1 MSFFGDIPDELIYS
15 NELVDPPVNDTIGG
29 LPPLGAGIAGIYTPS
44 RKFGLGKPG
53 QKPSKKFGE
62 YGLTKGQVASVR
74 GMKNEYGLKTG
85 DKFSDGDTG
94 YVWTIN
100 DKGGLEIVGS
110 LNDYEWQVGDEVLFP
125 EYEFD
130 AVSDR
135 RTMTGFG
142 TKIYDPQD
150 ESGNPWVTTTT
161 DEESPIDIPL
171 FPSIIDDSGT
181 VITPPIITTP
191 PPTPPVITPPVI
203 DTPPI
208 VIDTPPVIDEPPV
221 ITTPPPSPPI
231 TPTPTPTPTPTG
243 TTDTTGTGDTDDGT
257 TDDVGIGIGDT
268 VGIGTGAGVV
278 DDDDTPFV
286 PVDYTPFTIQNPV
299 FEPRDFIAPG
309 VSYSPEV
316 PEGYTVFDDVYTPY
330 VYDPPPVQ
338 QMSGPPL
345 IYDPFAPLPSM
356 AESIT
361 SLPTMPSGYQPLS
374 LGGIQSIINKIGN
387 T

>member
-44 RKFGLGKPG
+44 RKLGQANNPG
-53 QKPSKKFGE
+53 QQFVTSGPIQV
-62 YGLTKGQVASVR
+62 TKAQKRDARTIKNKNNLGAGDVFIDR
-74 GMKNEYGLKTG
+74 GTG
-85 DKFSDGDTG
+85 IVWKVNDNGKGIKALGSSDQSPVEFAIGDRVFIQSGTITDSDGNVIDEHQSG
-94 YVWTIN
+94 WAIYN
-100 DKGGLEIVGS
+100 PQEDLP
-110 LNDYEWQVGDEVLFP
+110 GDP
-125 EYEFD
+125 WEF
-130 AVSDR
+130 
-135 RTMTGFG
+135 
-142 TKIYDPQD
+142 
-150 ESGNPWVTTTT
+150 ETTTT
-161 DEESPIDIPL
+161 DEETPVDIPL

-243 TTDTTGTGDTDDGT
+243 TTDTTGTGDTDDG
-257 TDDVGIGIGDT
+257 
-268 VGIGTGAGVV
+268 
-278 DDDDTPFV
+278 TPFV